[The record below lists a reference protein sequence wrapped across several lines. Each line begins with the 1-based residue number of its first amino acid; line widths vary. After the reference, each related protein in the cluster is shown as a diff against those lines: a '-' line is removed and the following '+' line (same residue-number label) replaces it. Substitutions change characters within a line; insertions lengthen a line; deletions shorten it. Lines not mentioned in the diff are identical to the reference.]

1 MTKKK
6 TVFYQM
12 FLPAFCLLFYVFLFF
27 LDGVKLSADSL
38 SYVDFSYSREPLYPL
53 FLTFFR
59 RLFGINL
66 YLNIVVFV
74 QCLLWAFAM
83 YRLTM
88 ELKNK
93 IHCNFF
99 TTYLIAFFQ
108 VVVVLLCRLVA
119 TRRATYCNEICS
131 EALAIPLFTL
141 LLTELFAYTTDRKN
155 SHLIGSMILAA
166 LLISTRKQMY
176 MVVLIMGALY
186 FFLCVAC
193 KINVKKMLLAW
204 GSVIL
209 AFLLSV
215 GLDVL
220 YNYSLRGTAMRHTSD
235 SSAMVI
241 TLFYS
246 SGREDAQYFEDEDL
260 RKLFTEIM
268 TEAEEKGYTYK
279 AAEENWLSRY
289 NHYSDHY
296 DLLAFGIVNPAFYSY
311 IDEHFAYEKEERELA
326 FDEINSAMISA
337 LMSHR
342 LPKVLQVAG
351 DNMLVGLCNTISKA
365 HPLLVWYNVVF
376 GVVYMVLM
384 IFMGRKKKQTVFWL
398 AFLVLLS
405 TLINVVVVGV
415 LIFAQTRYMIYNMP
429 FVYIAMYL
437 MLREMYGILRDR
449 RKRREH
455 A

>member
-6 TVFYQM
+6 TVLPEIL
-12 FLPAFCLLFYVFLFF
+12 LPAFCLLFYLFLFF
-27 LDGVKLSADSL
+27 LDGVNLSADSQ
-38 SYVDFSYSREPLYPL
+38 SYIDFTYGREPFYPL
-53 FLTFFR
+53 FLAFFR
-59 RLFGINL
+59 LLFGAGF
-66 YLNIVVFV
+66 YLKAVVFI
-74 QCLLWAFAM
+74 QCLLWAGSM
-83 YRLTM
+83 YALTKTVC
-88 ELKNK
+88 EKVQGGVFSACVLV
-93 IHCNFF
+93 
-99 TTYLIAFFQ
+99 FFQ
-108 VVVVLLCRLVA
+108 AAVVFLCRVVA
-119 TRRATYCNEICS
+119 ARHATYCNEICS
-131 EALAIPLFTL
+131 EGIAIPLFTL
-141 LLTELFAYTTDRKN
+141 LLTELSAYTTDRKN
-155 SHLIGSMILAA
+155 SRLIGSMILAA
-166 LLISTRKQMY
+166 LLISIRKQMY

-186 FFLCVAC
+186 FFLCVAR

-235 SSAMVI
+235 TSAMVI

-246 SGREDAQYFEDEDL
+246 SGREDAEYLEDEGL
-260 RKLFTEIM
+260 RQLFTDIM

-279 AAEENWLSRY
+279 AAGGNWLSRY

-296 DLLAFGIVNPAFYSY
+296 DLLAFGIVNPSFYAY
-311 IDEHFAYEKEERELA
+311 IDEHFSYEKEERELA
-326 FDEINSAMISA
+326 FDNINSAMISA

-342 LPKVLQVAG
+342 LSKVLQVAG
-351 DNMLVGLCNTISKA
+351 DNMLVGLCNTVSKA
-365 HPLLVWYNVVF
+365 HPLLIWYNILFGAVYIGLLVV
-376 GVVYMVLM
+376 
-384 IFMGRKKKQTVFWL
+384 MGKKKKQTAFWF

-437 MLREMYGILRDR
+437 MLREMYFIRKDMA
-449 RKRREH
+449 KRRAH

>member
-6 TVFYQM
+6 TVFPEIL
-12 FLPAFCLLFYVFLFF
+12 LPAFCLLFYLFLFF
-27 LDGVKLSADSL
+27 LDGVNLSADSQ
-38 SYVDFSYSREPLYPL
+38 SYIDFTYGREPFYPL
-53 FLTFFR
+53 FLAFFR
-59 RLFGINL
+59 LLFGAGF
-66 YLNIVVFV
+66 YFKAVVFV
-74 QCLLWAFAM
+74 QCLLGAVSM
-83 YRLTM
+83 HTLTKTVC
-88 ELKNK
+88 EKVQGGVFSACVLV
-93 IHCNFF
+93 
-99 TTYLIAFFQ
+99 FFQ
-108 VVVVLLCRLVA
+108 AAVVFLCRVVA
-119 TRRATYCNEICS
+119 ARHATYCNEICS
-131 EALAIPLFTL
+131 EGIAIPLFTL
-141 LLTELFAYTTDRKN
+141 LLTELFAYTTDCRN
-155 SHLIGSMILAA
+155 SRLIGSMILAA
-166 LLISTRKQMY
+166 LLISIRKQMY

-186 FFLCVAC
+186 FFLCVAR

-246 SGREDAQYFEDEDL
+246 SGREDAEYLEDEGL
-260 RKLFTEIM
+260 RQLFTDIM

-279 AAEENWLSRY
+279 AAEGNWLSRY

-296 DLLAFGIVNPAFYSY
+296 DLLAFGIVNPSFYAY
-311 IDEHFAYEKEERELA
+311 IDENFSYEKEERELA
-326 FDEINSAMISA
+326 FDNINSAMISA

-342 LPKVLQVAG
+342 LFKVLQVAG
-351 DNMLVGLCNTISKA
+351 DNMLVGLCNTVSKA
-365 HPLLVWYNVVF
+365 HPLLVWYNVLF
-376 GVVYMVLM
+376 GAVYIGLLVV
-384 IFMGRKKKQTVFWL
+384 MGKQKKQTAFWF

-437 MLREMYGILRDR
+437 MLWETYHIL
-449 RKRREH
+449 KNKQ
-455 A
+455 